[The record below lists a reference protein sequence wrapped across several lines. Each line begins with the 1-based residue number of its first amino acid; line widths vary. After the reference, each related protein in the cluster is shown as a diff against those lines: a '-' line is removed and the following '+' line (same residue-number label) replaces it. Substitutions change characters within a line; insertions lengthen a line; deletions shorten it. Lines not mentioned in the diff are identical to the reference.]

1 MLGSPLGALRRQEE
15 GGALSCKWLHNSL
28 SYFLNTKTGVGRLM
42 IRSRG
47 SLQAYNEGKGAFLRK
62 VENLWPKIRAISLK
76 FFLFVF
82 L

>member
-1 MLGSPLGALRRQEE
+1 M

-47 SLQAYNEGKGAFLRK
+47 SLQAYNEGKGAFLKK
-62 VENLWPKIRAISLK
+62 VENLWPKIRTLSLK
-76 FFLFVF
+76 GFLLFFCK
-82 L
+82 